1 MQTIPLA
8 AHDTQMARMTRII
21 KWVIIGWVLTCALF
35 VGTLWQVN
43 TDTITTTETKEVTQD
58 SGDGGSNLYAG
69 GDMSIGNPEGD
80 NDKEDNTQNNIN

>member
-35 VGTLWQVN
+35 VGTLWQIDSSTV
-43 TDTITTTETKEVTQD
+43 TSTETVSQD

-69 GDMSIGNPEGD
+69 GETND
-80 NDKEDNTQNNIN
+80 NADSNAKDDIN